1 MEIVSGADKSYIH
14 GCEQDTCLC
23 NTLLVHHASCASHFL
38 CILREAEDPET
49 QTQKP
54 RIHSCA
60 AREGESP
67 KCSILNT
74 DFVHLQLEKE
84 RAAQAKAAGEAAK
97 EGDIDLLSFDDEDL
111 ALATFDA
118 LIDDVSAWFGIWGTV
133 LI

>member
-1 MEIVSGADKSYIH
+1 MQLGKERALDAQY
-14 GCEQDTCLC
+14 
-23 NTLLVHHASCASHFL
+23 
-38 CILREAEDPET
+38 
-49 QTQKP
+49 
-54 RIHSCA
+54 
-60 AREGESP
+60 
-67 KCSILNT
+67 SILNT

-84 RAAQAKAAGEAAK
+84 RAAQAKAAGEAVK